1 MVKYTDEEL
10 KLFIDCYIEDS
21 GERSTLESFK
31 KHIVNDKKG
40 IFDEVSNIPYEE
52 LPLHVNDCVR
62 NRWYSDCVKTRL
74 KIGR

>member
-1 MVKYTDEEL
+1 MVNYTDKEL
-10 KLFIDCYIEDS
+10 MMFLDYYR

-31 KHIVNDKKG
+31 KHIVNDKRG